1 MKLNVSTP
9 IATPEL
15 TAMLESVG
23 AGAMLAGTV
32 YSPLMQ
38 LLLAPVQQGEDALMI
53 WELSQK
59 LYSGKE
65 GTVNLSAAEVA
76 VLKTKSEQI
85 AFPWLRARVLE
96 ILSPKLEAVAS

>member
-23 AGAMLAGTV
+23 AGAMLQGTV
-32 YSPLMQ
+32 YGPLMQ
-38 LLLAPVQQGEDALMI
+38 LLLAPAQQGEDSLMI

-59 LYSGKE
+59 LYANKE
-65 GTVNLSAAEVA
+65 GTVNLSGAELA
-76 VLKTKSEQI
+76 ILKTKCEQI
-85 AFPWLRARVLE
+85 AFPWLKARVLD
-96 ILSPKLEAVAS
+96 ILSPKLEAVAG